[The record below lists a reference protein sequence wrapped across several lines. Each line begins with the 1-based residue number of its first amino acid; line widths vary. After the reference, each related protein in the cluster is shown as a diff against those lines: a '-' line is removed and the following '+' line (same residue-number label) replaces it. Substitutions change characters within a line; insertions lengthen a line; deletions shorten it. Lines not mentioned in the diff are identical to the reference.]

1 MCTAAWRGYYVN
13 GPGTRITKAEDLVS
27 RNVAGETI
35 IVPIKGRV
43 GDLDAIYTLNEVGT
57 FIWKH
62 MEGRP
67 TVRRLLAAVAREY
80 DVEPEEVKKDVAEFL
95 ESLEAAG
102 LIRRR

>member
-1 MCTAAWRGYYVN
+1 MCTAAWRGYYMN
-13 GPGTRITKAEDLVS
+13 SPGKCFTKDNDLVT
-27 RNVAGETI
+27 RDVAGETI

-57 FIWKH
+57 FIWQH
-62 MEGRP
+62 LERRP
-67 TVRRLLAAVAREY
+67 TIRQLVGAVAREY
-80 DVEPEEVKKDVAEFL
+80 DVEPAEAKRDVGEFL